1 MCLWQLRLE
10 NMYLQKPKNAL
21 RRWNERNTKG
31 YSRIASPFF
40 FLLVLYVCVHLLI
53 TKRASIHL

>member
-21 RRWNERNTKG
+21 HRWNERNTKG

-40 FLLVLYVCVHLLI
+40 FYYISSLRVCALAHN
-53 TKRASIHL
+53 